1 MSDKCRACGGQIR
14 GSLMHWLN
22 MCNAVMSQITKRHNG
37 IVRIISDEIRN
48 MRGFDCPPLNEN
60 STIYIRDEAQLP
72 DRSKNLKPD
81 ILYIDVDTHSS
92 KRTINVIEITCPY
105 GLLTDT
111 ANGRRS
117 TLAVR
122 EVALIP

>member
-1 MSDKCRACGGQIR
+1 
-14 GSLMHWLN
+14 MHWLN